1 MILHVNRPTIV
12 LAMLKYT
19 VSLRI
24 NIIHYILI
32 AFIVLCEYIV
42 IVTYSFF
49 PSISEWLLSYTKV
62 TEQRKKSVDISGSSF
77 KLYASVNNQYGVK
90 EFDY

>member
-49 PSISEWLLSYTKV
+49 PSISE
-62 TEQRKKSVDISGSSF
+62 
-77 KLYASVNNQYGVK
+77 
-90 EFDY
+90 